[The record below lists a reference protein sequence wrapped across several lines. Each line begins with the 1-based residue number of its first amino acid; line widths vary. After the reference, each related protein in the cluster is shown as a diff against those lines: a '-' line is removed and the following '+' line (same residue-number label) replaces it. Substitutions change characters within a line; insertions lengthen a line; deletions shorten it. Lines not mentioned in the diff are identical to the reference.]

1 MDDQMSTNVKMA
13 LLEEYVLVARA
24 LSAPARLMLLEQLAQ
39 RESGVEALAG
49 KAGLTIANCSQHL
62 QQLRRA
68 GLVTSRRDGKSV
80 IYRLSDER
88 TLELMDL
95 LSVVAERNLAQ
106 VERILRDL
114 SKGEEPPEPISRD
127 ELAKRLV
134 EGSVT
139 VLDVRPADEYEAAHI
154 PNALNATLAELDQ
167 ASSILSPGA
176 EIVAYCRGPYC
187 IYAHQAVA
195 ALLQQGFHA
204 RRLEGGLPEWR
215 ADGRQVHV
223 STT

>member
-1 MDDQMSTNVKMA
+1 MSISPKLA
-13 LLEEYVLVARA
+13 LLEEYALVARA
-24 LSAPARLMLLEQLAQ
+24 LSAPARLSLLEQLAQ
-39 RESGVEALAG
+39 GERGVEALAE
-49 KAGLTIANCSQHL
+49 KTGLTIANCSQHL

-80 IYRLSDER
+80 IYRLSGER

-95 LSVVAERNLAQ
+95 ISVVAERNLAQ

-139 VLDVRPADEYEAAHI
+139 VLDVRPADEYDTAHI
-154 PNALNATLAELDQ
+154 PN
-167 ASSILSPGA
+167 
-176 EIVAYCRGPYC
+176 
-187 IYAHQAVA
+187 
-195 ALLQQGFHA
+195 
-204 RRLEGGLPEWR
+204 
-215 ADGRQVHV
+215 
-223 STT
+223 